1 MLRSG
6 AIQSLR
12 ALLVMADAPGRWC
25 SVAEL
30 ARVQE
35 LPQAR
40 LEQLLLRLRRAGV
53 LVARRGRSGGYRL
66 ARPAAEL
73 SLAGILVA
81 LESGLPGAALPWA
94 TGSGGSL
101 AAIVAGEGLLHA
113 ASSGTQ
119 IDTPHTDPGGRVVAA
134 DRDPLR
140 QEQPVKPA
148 PGPLPPGADPPL
160 PDDASARVT
169 SALNRRLQRA
179 LERELA
185 RTSLE
190 DLHHDLR
197 SARALF
203 SEDGGM
209 VLG

>member
-12 ALLVMADAPGRWC
+12 ALLALADAPGRWC

-35 LPQAR
+35 LPAAR
-40 LEQLLLRLRRAGV
+40 LEQLLLRLRRAG
-53 LVARRGRSGGYRL
+53 LLEARRGRRGGYRL

-73 SLAGILVA
+73 SLAAICSA
-81 LESGLPGAALPWA
+81 LESGLPGAALPWPLDNTA
-94 TGSGGSL
+94 L
-101 AAIVAGEGLLHA
+101 AAVPIGRDRPRPPADGPAQNAAAAGDRWPRPWSADPHA
-113 ASSGTQ
+113 E
-119 IDTPHTDPGGRVVAA
+119 P
-134 DRDPLR
+134 R
-140 QEQPVKPA
+140 QE
-148 PGPLPPGADPPL
+148 
-160 PDDASARVT
+160 DAGARVT
-169 SALNRRLQRA
+169 GALNRRLQRA

-197 SARALF
+197 SARALL
-203 SEDGGM
+203 SDQGGL